1 MASSVIVQVCLFVNA
16 LYEWDVTRTNSCV
29 QLNIIALANNII
41 LLFLPLMT
49 IGHKAGH
56 YCHFRVLCSANSD
69 TGSKKEETKE
79 IKKKKKKL
87 ERKKEEEKF
96 WDLLGRG

>member
-16 LYEWDVTRTNSCV
+16 PYEWDVTRTSSCV

-41 LLFLPLMT
+41 YILLFFPLMT

-69 TGSKKEETKE
+69 IGSKKEETK
-79 IKKKKKKL
+79 K
-87 ERKKEEEKF
+87 R
-96 WDLLGRG
+96 

>member
-56 YCHFRVLCSANSD
+56 YCHFRILQGVNSD
-69 TGSKKEETKE
+69 TGSKKKKR
-79 IKKKKKKL
+79 KKKKRRGKKKL
-87 ERKKEEEKF
+87 VTVTAF
-96 WDLLGRG
+96 NWCY